1 VILQRRSFLALLGVA
16 ALPATTAAKRKPPP
30 VVIRAGFRG
39 GFRSGF
45 ATRTVRR

>member
-1 VILQRRSFLALLGVA
+1 VTRRGFLALLGVA
-16 ALPATTAAKRKPPP
+16 ALPATTAAKRKPP
-30 VVIRAGFRG
+30 VVVQAGFRG

>member
-1 VILQRRSFLALLGVA
+1 VIHRRTFLGLLGVA
-16 ALPATTAAKRKPPP
+16 ALPATTAAKRAPKPT
-30 VVIRAGFRG
+30 VIRAGFRG